1 MTATA
6 NDRPTDDHQRRTSG
20 RGIQPLHIVVAVVL
34 AVLVVGLIA
43 TMSGARPPAQQS
55 STPGAATGPATRP
68 AASVEPAPPA
78 DDDMAEQRKQQE
90 EMLRSLAR
98 RDPNDPA
105 AIGRVDAPVVLI
117 EWSDYRCPFCSAFNE
132 STLGQLQRYVDEG
145 KLRIEFR
152 DLAVFGKDSEYAAVA
167 ARAAARQGK
176 HHEFMNAL
184 FEKLP
189 NKGHPPV
196 NEAIVTD
203 VARQIGVP
211 DMAQFTQDL
220 QSKELRDAVLA
231 ESFEAQQMGL
241 SSVPAF
247 VVGGQFVA
255 GAQPIEVFEQVIEQ
269 ELQKAG
275 A

>member
-20 RGIQPLHIVVAVVL
+20 RGIQPLHIVVAVIL
-34 AVLVVGLIA
+34 TVLVVGLVA
-43 TMSGARPPAQQS
+43 TLTGAKPPAQQ
-55 STPGAATGPATRP
+55 TPMPGAATSPADQP
-68 AASVEPAPPA
+68 AASAEPAPA
-78 DDDMAEQRKQQE
+78 DDEMAEQRKQQE

-98 RDPNDPA
+98 RDPDDPA

-132 STLGQLQRYVDEG
+132 DTLPKLQRYVDEG

-184 FEKLP
+184 FAKLP
-189 NKGHPPV
+189 NNGHPPV

-211 DMAQFTQDL
+211 DMAKFTQDL
-220 QSKELRDAVLA
+220 ASKELRDAVLA

-269 ELQKAG
+269 ELRKAG